1 MHRINARIR
10 MSTKFFKIYRLFFII
25 LFLICSHSSADVN
38 DYVCGPLQNAYGPY
52 DYRSNKD
59 KLRVVEAY
67 HLTPEVVNLVA
78 GSTGMVGGDLDYT
91 LRASPNHHIALMAMV
106 RLGEKQKSVKP
117 GGAKYTVECYLQRA
131 VRFSN
136 DDENV
141 RIIYAY
147 YLSKAGKRTDALN
160 QLDVAAQIG
169 SDSANENY
177 NMGLIYYNLKEYD
190 KALTYAHK
198 AYSFGFPLPGLR
210 DKLKR
215 AGKWTEPVVQSE

>member
-1 MHRINARIR
+1 
-10 MSTKFFKIYRLFFII
+10 
-25 LFLICSHSSADVN
+25 
-38 DYVCGPLQNAYGPY
+38 
-52 DYRSNKD
+52 
-59 KLRVVEAY
+59 
-67 HLTPEVVNLVA
+67 
-78 GSTGMVGGDLDYT
+78 
-91 LRASPNHHIALMAMV
+91 MAMV